1 LATTAT
7 IATIPTITAIAGVNG
22 AGKSSVAG
30 GFIRSRGGAYFN
42 PDEQAAKLRAENPA
56 LSQEDANSRAWHD
69 GRRLLEQA
77 IAKKHDFVFETTLGG
92 TTITRLLQKAAAE
105 GLAVRV
111 AFVGLESA
119 AKHIERV
126 KARVAR
132 GGHDIPPDTIRRRFR
147 ESRVNLVRLL
157 PSLDELVVFDNSD
170 DIDPAEGA
178 APKPKRLLHW
188 KRRIAHIETK
198 LDEKREWA
206 KPILA
211 AALELAEKGAGAR

>member
-1 LATTAT
+1 LA
-7 IATIPTITAIAGVNG
+7 TITAIAGVNG

-30 GFIRSRGGAYFN
+30 GFVRARGGAYFN
-42 PDEQAAKLRAENPA
+42 PDEQAAKLRAESPA

-77 IAKKHDFVFETTLGG
+77 IAKNHDFVFETTLGG
-92 TTITRLLQKAAAE
+92 ATITRLLQKAAAE
-105 GLAVRV
+105 GLTVRV

-119 AKHIERV
+119 ARHIERV

-157 PSLDELVVFDNSD
+157 PSLDELVVLDNSD
-170 DIDPAEGA
+170 EADPTAGA
-178 APKPKRLLHW
+178 PPKPKRLLHW
-188 KRRIAHIETK
+188 KRGIKHIETT
-198 LDEKREWA
+198 LDEKRAWA

-211 AALELAEKGAGAR
+211 AALELAEKTAGAR